1 MGKLFFGKSLAAS
14 GLALVVAMALCRCSG
29 ALETAVEDA
38 AEATTQ
44 QAEMAMLLQSSVS
57 TATAAVEAIEEES
70 GEDGAAAQAELTGGT
85 RDCLTDGSMTV
96 TTDSG
101 LIEFENCTASVADY
115 TLVSDGVVGV
125 TFTGELEAEVTAD
138 ITVDFT
144 TAAGHEY
151 EYEQGGSIA
160 VTLTEID
167 AAVLFADFDGAITS
181 DGVEYDYAVD
191 GELTYEF
198 ESRTV
203 TGDVTVSN
211 GDVTLSCEFENF
223 DVQNATSEEWIDA
236 CLF

>member
-1 MGKLFFGKSLAAS
+1 MGKLFFSKSLAAS
-14 GLALVVAMALCRCSG
+14 GLALFVAMALCRCSG
-29 ALETAVEDA
+29 ALESAVEDA

-44 QAEMAMLLQSSVS
+44 QTEMAMLLQSSVS

-70 GEDGAAAQAELTGGT
+70 GEDGSTAQAELTGGT
-85 RDCLTDGSMTV
+85 RDCLTDGSVTV
-96 TTDSG
+96 TPDSG

-115 TLVSDGVVGV
+115 TLVSDGNVGV

-151 EYEQGGSIA
+151 EYVQGGSLA
-160 VTLTEID
+160 VTLTETD
-167 AAVLFADFDGAITS
+167 AAVSFTDFDGAITS

-191 GELTYEF
+191 GDLAYEF
-198 ESRTV
+198 ESNTV
-203 TGDVTVSN
+203 TGEVTVSN
-211 GDVTLSCEFENF
+211 GDVTLTCEFTDF
-223 DVQNATSEEWIDA
+223 DVQNADSDDWIDA